1 MLAQIQVVS
10 KSIGPSPFCTATR
23 PARGSRTSRPLL
35 VLPSPHAHPSL
46 ERLLLDLLLN
56 AILLLFVTVIVGG
69 LALLAQWGR
78 KNRSAEISLIVV
90 LLAISFLLMVLGVG
104 LGTLALLARNVDQ
117 VQGAPA
123 GADGPLLTGS
133 ILVIILAGIA
143 GIVLCIPPLRRVM
156 SRRRVAGGETVN
168 REATPWETAPEA
180 GDRAVGGRW
189 ADPPFFFGLWM
200 FVMILAYNLFN
211 LLSFS
216 ELVDAGA
223 FRSEGPVS
231 PSVVVISELPFVIIA
246 LCGVGLGVRR
256 NFRETLLRL
265 GYGPLTLPQLG
276 IIPLFIAAAL
286 ALEAGFNFLFSRLQ
300 PELYERVGEI
310 SEGLFSADDLSLPAA
325 ILLGLL
331 IGVGAA
337 AGEETLFRG
346 AVQPALGITLTS
358 ILFASIHLQ
367 YGPSIVLIH
376 IFVISVGFG
385 LLRKYVNTTASFL
398 AHAGYNF
405 TLVILSYFFSV

>member
-1 MLAQIQVVS
+1 
-10 KSIGPSPFCTATR
+10 
-23 PARGSRTSRPLL
+23 
-35 VLPSPHAHPSL
+35 
-46 ERLLLDLLLN
+46 LDLLLN

-90 LLAISFLLMVLGVG
+90 LFAISFLLVVLGVG
-104 LGTLALLARNVDQ
+104 LGALALLARNGDQ
-117 VQGAPA
+117 VQGAPV

-133 ILVIILAGIA
+133 ILIIVLAGIV
-143 GIVLCIPPLRRVM
+143 GIALCIPPLRRIT
-156 SRRRVAGGETVN
+156 SRRRVAGWETVN
-168 REATPWETAPEA
+168 REATPWGTAPEA
-180 GDRAVGGRW
+180 GDRAAGGRW
-189 ADPPFFFGLWM
+189 TDPPLFFGLWM

-211 LLSFS
+211 LLYFP

-223 FRSEGPVS
+223 FQSEGPVS
-231 PSVVVISELPFVIIA
+231 PSVVVISELPFLIIA

-265 GYGPLTLPQLG
+265 GYGPVTLPQLG

-286 ALEAGFNFLFSRLQ
+286 AIEASFNFLFSWLQ

-310 SEGLFSADDLSLPAA
+310 SEGLFSADDLSLTAA

-337 AGEETLFRG
+337 VGEETLFRG
-346 AVQPALGITLTS
+346 AVQPVLGITLTS

-367 YGPSIVLIH
+367 YGPSIVLLH